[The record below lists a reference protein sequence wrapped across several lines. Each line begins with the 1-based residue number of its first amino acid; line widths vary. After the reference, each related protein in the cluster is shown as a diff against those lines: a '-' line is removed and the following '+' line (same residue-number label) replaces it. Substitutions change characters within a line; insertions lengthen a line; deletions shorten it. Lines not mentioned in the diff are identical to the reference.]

1 MKITY
6 DQKADAVYIRFVKG
20 KHECRALQLNEDVI
34 LNIGPKETLVGI
46 EILDASNVLGLK
58 KPATIEIENILAKA
72 S

>member
-6 DQKADAVYIRFVKG
+6 DPKADAVYIRFVKG

-34 LNIGPKETLVGI
+34 INIGPEELLVGI
-46 EILDASNVLGLK
+46 EILDASKVLKLT
-58 KPATIEIENILAKA
+58 KPATIEIENFLAKA